1 MDMMLEITKEFLTG
15 SMKTILT
22 ILMVL
27 TPIMIIL
34 EVVKDAKLLEKAAP
48 FITPVMR
55 LLSLSKEAAF
65 PLLAGVFFG
74 ISYGSGVI
82 LQTAREG
89 RLEKKDM
96 ALISV
101 FLGAC
106 HGMIEDPAIFAAIGA
121 NWWLIIITRI
131 LAALIIVSVVGYLWR
146 KSGKIDATWDN
157 D

>member
-1 MDMMLEITKEFLTG
+1 MHIVMEVTKEFLTG
-15 SMKTILT
+15 SLKTILT

-34 EVVKDAKLLEKAAP
+34 EIFKDAQLLEKIAH

-55 LLSLSKEAAF
+55 LLGLSKEAAF
-65 PLLAGVFFG
+65 PLLAGIFFG

-82 LQTAREG
+82 LQTAKEG
-89 RLEKKDM
+89 KLEKKDM

-106 HGMIEDPAIFAAIGA
+106 HGMIEDPAIFAALGA

-146 KSGKIDATWDN
+146 QRGKNAVLNDN